1 MNKLEKRLKNYNE
14 KQLAELYQ
22 KLMTVEQ
29 GSEWEQL
36 MNCLYSGIKESLKT
50 VYKSDLF
57 KYYSEVFQGTAYLDE
72 MKRLLDELD
81 ENNSKILTKIDKH
94 FIQSINLI
102 VFILEEDLE
111 LDEDLELE
119 IT

>member
-14 KQLAELYQ
+14 EQLTKLYNR
-22 KLMTVEQ
+22 LMTVEH

-36 MNCLYSGIKESLKT
+36 MNGLYSGTKESLET
-50 VYKSDLF
+50 VYKSDF
-57 KYYSEVFQGTAYLDE
+57 FEYYSEVFQGTAYLDE
-72 MKRLLDELD
+72 MKRLLTELN

-102 VFILEEDLE
+102 EFILEEDLE
-111 LDEDLELE
+111 LK